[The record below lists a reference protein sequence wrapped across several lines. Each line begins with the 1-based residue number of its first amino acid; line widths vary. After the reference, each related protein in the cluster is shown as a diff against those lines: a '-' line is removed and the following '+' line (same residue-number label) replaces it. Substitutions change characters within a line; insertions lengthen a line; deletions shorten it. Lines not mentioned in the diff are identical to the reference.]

1 MDSYNAMIY
10 FTGEGY
16 INVFLP
22 KVGETV
28 IYAGRPV
35 YLKNMSFDVLNS
47 IRSLRPL
54 RIDLKITN
62 SSKGAY
68 QTIDFSSYTNLKEQI
83 KNTVISQPKLAP
95 VSDEELSSIFSKG
108 TKGPIPLDEGKLTT
122 TDGPAITIDMS
133 DKPIE
138 GPVNIYTVNPGDYIV
153 DSGTHFGKTI
163 QQVFEEG
170 KLDAVYKRTK
180 NQKLKTAIE
189 EYYKFL
195 KG

>member
-28 IYAGRPV
+28 IYAGRPI

-83 KNTVISQPKLAP
+83 KNTVTSQPKLAP
-95 VSDEELSSIFSKG
+95 VSNEELSSIFSKG
-108 TKGPIPLDEGKLTT
+108 TKGPIPLEECKSNT
-122 TDGPAITIDMS
+122 TDNTELLKDTS
-133 DKPIE
+133 NKPNQE
-138 GPVNIYTVNPGDYIV
+138 QNTVNPGYYIV